1 MVGQIPG
8 SPGRGLKRIF
18 ATALTETKNYD
29 AEGVGAIRFEGNNV
43 YKWVKYN
50 SGTGTIAAVAGNVA
64 YYMNAANS
72 GYENSEVTSDLS
84 DSDNI
89 GAGVLMAV
97 IANGEYGWVQIRGMA
112 TITPALTA
120 GADGNALTAAGAGA
134 DGTLD
139 VSAAATDHVCAIA
152 IDASAKE
159 IICQFP
165 F

>member
-1 MVGQIPG
+1 MVGQITG

-18 ATALTETKNYD
+18 ATALTETKSYD

-50 SGTGTIAAVAGNVA
+50 SGTGTVAAVAGNVA
-64 YYMNAANS
+64 YYMNAAND
-72 GYENSEVTSDLS
+72 GYANSEVTSDLS
-84 DSDNI
+84 DSDDV

-97 IANGEYGWVQIRGMA
+97 IPTGEYGWVQIRGMA
-112 TITPALTA
+112 TITTALA
-120 GADGNALTAAGAGA
+120 GGADGNALTAAGAT

-139 VSAAATDHVCAIA
+139 VSAAVTDHVCAVA
-152 IDASAKE
+152 IDADEEE
-159 IICQFP
+159 ILCMFP